1 MPRDEPP
8 TSTSPSDGSTASRGT
23 MQRAGEDDGEGQ
35 LGPPR
40 LRSNVTPRLS
50 PPYTARRPEG
60 RANPGRA
67 IGAGARPLL
76 MHNIRH
82 FPSGEGLRIVRLGTL
97 TEEAQAWLN

>member
-23 MQRAGEDDGEGQ
+23 MQRAGEDDG
-35 LGPPR
+35 LPTD
-40 LRSNVTPRLS
+40 VTPGLS

-67 IGAGARPLL
+67 IGAGARLLL

-82 FPSGEGLRIVRLGTL
+82 FPSGEGVRIVRPGTL
-97 TEEAQAWLN
+97 TEEARAWLASLGR